1 LLVYFEENLVTCTMG
16 IGILIDIVIIF
27 AFSTVVNYLFTKI
40 KIPTIIGYLLTG
52 IVVGPYFFGIIRSP
66 HDIEFMAEI
75 GIILLMF
82 TIGLEFSLNHL
93 IKIRKIVFFGGFI
106 QLLVTA
112 GITMLA
118 AQMYDMSWQSALFIG
133 FLTALSST
141 ALVLKILQE
150 RGELTPNFGRTFVG
164 FLVFQDIILIPLI
177 LLTPMLGGRTSNIGM
192 ELFVLAVKSVGII
205 SMVLIGNRWIMPKVL
220 HLIAL
225 TKNKELFLMSIL
237 LICLAVALLTFELGM
252 SLAFG
257 AFLGGL
263 MISRSEYSQDAF
275 SHLLPFKDTFTS
287 FFFVSIGMLL
297 DMEFVVNNIGMV
309 LLTVAL
315 VIAIKSFVAGGTAFL
330 LGHTFRG
337 TIVVGLAMAQIGEF
351 SFILAKTGQ
360 NYDILTDYYYQLFLA
375 VTIMT
380 MIASPFLIMISKPAA
395 NLMLKLP
402 LPEMMVKGMFP
413 LKEIE
418 VPEMQNHIVLI
429 GKDSRSLN
437 LSRMARHM
445 KLPYV
450 SVVFDPAEVKRRQLK
465 GESVIY
471 GDAMNEPILRKAYT
485 QTAEVVVIS
494 IGETITALGI
504 IEKVRQ
510 MNKHAHIIVR
520 SKYVSNIEDF
530 YNMGANQVIPEEFE
544 TAIDLFEMVL
554 KKLLLSKQEIDSAIS
569 RIRDDNYGIFR
580 EKDESSAVIL
590 TEMIPDVEIMAL
602 RAGNYSLFPGNSLR
616 EINLR
621 RLHGLTVVAVKRN
634 GKIMENP
641 RAGFIFEPD
650 DIVYVLGKPATV
662 AQLMQVEYQL
672 NNELK
677 PVE

>member
-1 LLVYFEENLVTCTMG
+1 MET
-16 IGILIDIVIIF
+16 GILIDIVIIF
-27 AFSTVVNYLFTKI
+27 AFSTAVNYLFTKI
-40 KIPTIIGYLLTG
+40 RIPTIIGYLLTG
-52 IVVGPYFFGIIRSP
+52 IVAGPSLLGIIRSP

-93 IKIRKIVFFGGFI
+93 IKIRKIVFFGGFL

-112 GITMLA
+112 GATMVA
-118 AQMYDMSWQSALFIG
+118 AQMYEMSWQSALFIG

-141 ALVLKILQE
+141 ALVLKILQD
-150 RGELTPNFGRTFVG
+150 RGELTSNYGRTVVG
-164 FLVFQDIILIPLI
+164 ILVFQDLILIPLI
-177 LLTPMLGGRTSNIGM
+177 LLTPLLGGQSTNIGL
-192 ELFVLAVKSVGII
+192 ELFVLFVKSIGIMALVLVGN
-205 SMVLIGNRWIMPKVL
+205 LWFMPRVL

-275 SHLLPFKDTFTS
+275 SHLLPFRDTFTS

-297 DMEFVVNNIGMV
+297 DLSFLVDYLPMVIGTVV
-309 LLTVAL
+309 L
-315 VIAIKSFVAGGTAFL
+315 VIVIKSLVAAGTAFM

-360 NYDILTDYYYQLFLA
+360 TYNILTDFYYQLFLS
-375 VTIMT
+375 VTVLS
-380 MIASPFLIMISKPAA
+380 MIASPFLIMISKPLA
-395 NLMLKLP
+395 NQLLRLP
-402 LPEMMVKGMFP
+402 IPELLIKGIFP
-413 LKEIE
+413 LQEIE

-450 SVVFDPAEVKRRQLK
+450 SIVFDPAEVRRRQLK

-471 GDAMNEPILRKAYT
+471 GDAMNEPILHKAYT

-504 IEKVRQ
+504 IERVRQ

-520 SKYVSNIEDF
+520 SKYVTNIEDF

-554 KKLLLSKQEIDSAIS
+554 KKLLLPKQDIDSAIS

-580 EKDESSAVIL
+580 EKDESNAVIL
-590 TEMIPDVEIMAL
+590 TEMIPDVEIIAL
-602 RAGNYSLFPGNSLR
+602 KAGNYKLFPENSLKA
-616 EINLR
+616 INLR
-621 RLHGLTVVAVKRN
+621 KRYGLTVVAVKRA
-634 GKIMENP
+634 GKIIENP
-641 RAGFIFEPD
+641 SAGFVFEHD
-650 DIVYVLGKPATV
+650 DIVYILGKPATV
-662 AQLMQVEYQL
+662 AQLTQMEYQFS
-672 NNELK
+672 ES
-677 PVE
+677 V

>member
-1 LLVYFEENLVTCTMG
+1 MELS
-16 IGILIDIVIIF
+16 ILIDIVIIF
-27 AFSTVVNYLFTKI
+27 AFSTAVNYLFTKI

-52 IVVGPYFFGIIRSP
+52 IVVGPSMLAIIRSP

-75 GIILLMF
+75 GIIILMF

-112 GITMLA
+112 GITMFF
-118 AQMYDMSWQSALFIG
+118 AQMYDLGWQASLFVG

-150 RGELTPNFGRTFVG
+150 RGELTSNYGRTVVG
-164 FLVFQDIILIPLI
+164 ILVFQDIILIPLL
-177 LLTPMLGGRTSNIGM
+177 LLTPMLGGKTSNIGM
-192 ELFVLAVKSVGII
+192 ELFLLAIKSIGI
-205 SMVLIGNRWIMPKVL
+205 VALVYVGNRWIMPRVL

-237 LICLAVALLTFELGM
+237 LICLAVALLTSELGM

-275 SHLLPFKDTFTS
+275 SHVLPFKDTFTS

-297 DMEFVVNNIGMV
+297 DLNFVFDHILLV
-309 LLTVAL
+309 LATVML
-315 VIAIKSFVAGGTAFL
+315 VIAIKSIVAGGTAFV

-360 NYDILTDYYYQLFLA
+360 DYHILDDFYYQLFLA
-375 VTIMT
+375 VTIVSMA
-380 MIASPFLIMISKPAA
+380 ASPFLIMIAKPTA
-395 NLMLKLP
+395 NMMLKLP
-402 LPEMMVKGMFP
+402 IPKFLIKGLFP
-413 LKEIE
+413 LLEIE

-437 LSRMARHM
+437 LSRMACHM

-450 SVVFDPAEVKRRQLK
+450 SIVFDPADARKRQLK

-471 GDAMNEPILRKAYT
+471 GDAMNEPILRKAHT
-485 QTAEVVVIS
+485 QTAEIVVIS

-504 IEKVRQ
+504 ISKVRELN
-510 MNKHAHIIVR
+510 MHAYIIVR

-530 YNMGANQVIPEEFE
+530 YRMGANQVIPEEFE
-544 TAIDLFEMVL
+544 TAIELFERVL
-554 KKLLLSKQEIDSAIS
+554 KKLLIPKGEIEAAIS

-580 EKDESSAVIL
+580 EKEENGSFTL
-590 TEMIPDVEIMAL
+590 TDMIPDVEIVAL
-602 RAGNYSLFPGNSLR
+602 KAGNFHLFPGNSLK
-616 EINLR
+616 EIHLR
-621 RLHGLTVVAVKRN
+621 KLYGLTVVAVKRA
-634 GKIMENP
+634 GEIIENP
-641 RAGFIFEPD
+641 GAGFIFEPE
-650 DIVYVLGKPATV
+650 DIVYVLGKPEKI
-662 AQLMQVEYQL
+662 AQLTLVD
-672 NNELK
+672 
-677 PVE
+677 

>member
-1 LLVYFEENLVTCTMG
+1 ME

-27 AFSTVVNYLFTKI
+27 AFSTAVNYLFTKI
-40 KIPTIIGYLLTG
+40 RIPTIIGYLLTG
-52 IVVGPYFFGIIRSP
+52 IVAGPSLLGIIRSP

-93 IKIRKIVFFGGFI
+93 IKIRKIVFFGGFL

-112 GITMLA
+112 GATMMA
-118 AQMYDMSWQSALFIG
+118 AQMYEMSWQSALFIG

-141 ALVLKILQE
+141 ALVLKILSE
-150 RGELTPNFGRTFVG
+150 RGELTSNYGRTVVG
-164 FLVFQDIILIPLI
+164 ILVFQDLILIPLI
-177 LLTPMLGGRTSNIGM
+177 LLTPLLGGQSTNIGL
-192 ELFVLAVKSVGII
+192 ELFVLALKSVGIVAL
-205 SMVLIGNRWIMPKVL
+205 VLVGNLWFMPRVL
-220 HLIAL
+220 HMIAL

-275 SHLLPFKDTFTS
+275 SHLLPFRDTFTS

-297 DMEFVVNNIGMV
+297 DLNFVVEYLPMVIG
-309 LLTVAL
+309 TVVL
-315 VIAIKSFVAGGTAFL
+315 VIAIKSFVAAGTAFM

-360 NYDILTDYYYQLFLA
+360 DYNILTDFYYQLFLS
-375 VTIMT
+375 VTVLSMV
-380 MIASPFLIMISKPAA
+380 ASPFLIMISKPMA
-395 NLMLKLP
+395 NQLLRLP
-402 LPEMMVKGMFP
+402 IPELLIKGLFP
-413 LKEIE
+413 LQEIE

-450 SVVFDPAEVKRRQLK
+450 SIVFDPAEVRRRQLK

-471 GDAMNEPILRKAYT
+471 GDAMNEPILHKAYT
-485 QTAEVVVIS
+485 HTAEVVVIS

-504 IEKVRQ
+504 IERVRQ

-554 KKLLLSKQEIDSAIS
+554 KKLLLPKQDIEAAIS

-580 EKDESSAVIL
+580 EKDEISSVTLA
-590 TEMIPDVEIMAL
+590 EMIPDVEIIAL
-602 RAGNYSLFPGNSLR
+602 KAGNYKLFPGNSLK
-616 EINLR
+616 EISLR
-621 RLHGLTVVAVKRN
+621 KRHGLTVVAIKRQ
-634 GKIMENP
+634 GKILENP
-641 RAGFIFEPD
+641 RASFVFDSE
-650 DIVYVLGKPATV
+650 DIVYILGKPATV
-662 AQLMQVEYQL
+662 AELTYAEYQNAPL
-672 NNELK
+672 LHPTE
-677 PVE
+677 